1 MLGIDIIEAART
13 EITSIR
19 RQNDIEN
26 SWRTHHYF
34 VDFESR
40 IDVVISTWIRLSKWM
55 KSRRTFHGNFRT
67 VDGKSMVNPR
77 RCVHLETP
85 RFPYCPVIVNV
96 RERNPDRKE

>member
-55 KSRRTFHGNFRT
+55 KSRRTFH
-67 VDGKSMVNPR
+67 
-77 RCVHLETP
+77 L
-85 RFPYCPVIVNV
+85 
-96 RERNPDRKE
+96 